1 MQLIRQLEQETPV
14 LAVIDPGT
22 GHIAARFEGRE
33 LQALIECG
41 ELPLWELFDTSAKR
55 EHQLIRRLV
64 LLACRANCRARAG
77 QPCIATDCA
86 WHPERQAN
94 GARLSI
100 DYASQHTQPP
110 KATA

>member
-14 LAVIDPGT
+14 LAVIDSCS

-41 ELPLWELFDTSAKR
+41 ELPLRELFDTSAKI

-94 GARLSI
+94 GTR
-100 DYASQHTQPP
+100 ASTDHAYQHSQPQ
-110 KATA
+110 KVTA

>member
-1 MQLIRQLEQETPV
+1 MHLIRQLEQETPA
-14 LAVIDPGT
+14 LAVIDPCSGYV
-22 GHIAARFEGRE
+22 AARFEGRE

-41 ELPLWELFDTSAKR
+41 ELPLWELFDTSAKM

-94 GARLSI
+94 GAR
-100 DYASQHTQPP
+100 ASTDHVYQHSQPP
-110 KATA
+110 GATA